1 MDGAG
6 DKIKSR
12 QESNNFLTLSMDH
25 CTAVLH
31 ALSYTYCDSLLEIS
45 QQLLQPFEIRK
56 INNYMADKGQFYLMQ
71 NYAFSPKE
79 CTLRN
84 KHQLLPGDVRKQCCK
99 TPLYCH

>member
-1 MDGAG
+1 MALCFYA
-6 DKIKSR
+6 R
-12 QESNNFLTLSMDH
+12 NFVTNASF
-25 CTAVLH
+25 
-31 ALSYTYCDSLLEIS
+31 
-45 QQLLQPFEIRK
+45 QIRK
-56 INNYMADKGQFYLMQ
+56 INIYMADKGQFYLMQ